1 MHTGMSTK
9 DEKLYIVMV
18 GLPSQGK
25 STIAYR
31 LKDIFNK
38 NEIPTRIFNNGQVRR
53 QYARSR
59 NTWAADFFHPD
70 NVEAAELRKR
80 FALMNIKWARKYVN
94 SRGQVAVLDATNVSA
109 ERRNLLM
116 SSLDDHPILFIEC
129 VNNDEEIV
137 DMSIALKV
145 KSPEFSHLCEAD
157 AVTEFKKR
165 IDYYR
170 LLYTP
175 LCRERNFIRMD
186 SLHNR
191 ILQER
196 LTDQLPLYSRIRD
209 CLVTDVVK
217 SLFLIRHTETFYN
230 REDRIGGDSGLTPKG
245 IEQAQ
250 ALARFFRNKK
260 ISFIFTSE
268 KRRTIETA
276 EPIRALQPDCTI
288 VPLKEFNEIDGGI
301 CEGMTYDEIQRT
313 MPEIYSARK
322 ADKYYYVY
330 PGGEGYETM
339 KERIK
344 IGIKKAFYLNRK
356 TDNIMIIGHRAVNR
370 MILSHFLYRRQEDVP
385 YIYVPQDKF
394 YHIVATQDRKVFEL
408 SKYQ

>member
-1 MHTGMSTK
+1 MHVDMTTK

-31 LKDIFNK
+31 LKDIFTK
-38 NEIPTRIFNNGQVRR
+38 NDIPTRIFNNGQLRR
-53 QYARSR
+53 QYARLK
-59 NTWAADFFHPD
+59 NTWAAEFFHPD
-70 NVEAAELRKR
+70 NREAAELRKR
-80 FALMNIKWARKYVN
+80 FALMNINWAKKYVN
-94 SRGQVAVLDATNVSA
+94 TKGQVAVLDATNVSL
-109 ERRNLLM
+109 ERRRLLVE
-116 SSLDDHPILFIEC
+116 SLEDHPILFIEC
-129 VNNDEEIV
+129 INNDEEIV
-137 DMSIALKV
+137 DMSIIMKV
-145 KSPEFSHLCEAD
+145 KTPEFASINEAD
-157 AVTEFKKR
+157 AVIEFKKR
-165 IDYYR
+165 IEYYR
-170 LLYTP
+170 MIYTP
-175 LCRERNFIRMD
+175 LFGEKNFIRMD

-217 SLFLIRHTETFYN
+217 SLFLIRHTETFFN
-230 REDRIGGDSGLTPKG
+230 MEDRIGGDSDLTPKG
-245 IEQAQ
+245 GEQAR

-260 ISFIFTSE
+260 ISYIFTSE
-268 KRRTIETA
+268 KKRTIQTA
-276 EPIRALQPDCTI
+276 EPIRALQQDCTI
-288 VPLKEFNEIDGGI
+288 VPLKEFNEIHAGI
-301 CEGMTYDEIQRT
+301 CEGMSYDEIQRF
-313 MPEIYSARK
+313 MPEVYSARK
-322 ADKYYYVY
+322 ADKYNYVY
-330 PGGEGYETM
+330 PEGEGYETM

-356 TDNIMIIGHRAVNR
+356 PDNIMIIGHRAVNR

-408 SKYQ
+408 KKYQ